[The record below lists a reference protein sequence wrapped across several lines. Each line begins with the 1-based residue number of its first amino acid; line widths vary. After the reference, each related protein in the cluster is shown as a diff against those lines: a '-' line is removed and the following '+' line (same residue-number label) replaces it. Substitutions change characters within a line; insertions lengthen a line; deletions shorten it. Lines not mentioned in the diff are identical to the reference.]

1 MNLTYFGQII
11 RGFNSTIAMLYVAK
25 SNESIIGVIMVDKSP
40 ERNVDGKASHGILRE
55 SWQPHYLHYKLE
67 HVPFRKEAI
76 ALGWKDTKL
85 YLDGKLFNA

>member
-55 SWQPHYLHYKLE
+55 S
-67 HVPFRKEAI
+67 
-76 ALGWKDTKL
+76 
-85 YLDGKLFNA
+85 